1 MSEIRLGQRRVKL
14 PKGRFWRVCLGVIL
28 LLGGIVGFLPV
39 VGFWM
44 APLGIMVLSID
55 FPAVRKFKRRNYS
68 ILFCSGPC
76 RSGSRRKCKVVI
88 IREYNSRESPA
99 PAPIIFYV
107 ESRPIPRP

>member
-55 FPAVRKFKRRNYS
+55 FPAVRKFKRRVKVRYGRWVQARRNQS
-68 ILFCSGPC
+68 RD
-76 RSGSRRKCKVVI
+76 RS
-88 IREYNSRESPA
+88 
-99 PAPIIFYV
+99 
-107 ESRPIPRP
+107 